1 MGTTMKAKYEK
12 VEQRSHDNVI
22 CFQIVSNL
30 GRREN
35 YKQKVRNTILGGQ
48 RRFRGKTIK

>member
-1 MGTTMKAKYEK
+1 MGTTVKAKYQK

-30 GRREN
+30 GRRER
-35 YKQKVRNTILGGQ
+35 QKSLEITNR
-48 RRFRGKTIK
+48 K